1 MDLCS
6 VTFRSF
12 VVQWSTKITSR
23 RPQQEPM
30 PLHSVRVKLEF
41 QLNTEKKVEG
51 ISRIKYF
58 KCINYFY

>member
-12 VVQWSTKITSR
+12 VVQWSMKITSR

-30 PLHSVRVKLEF
+30 PLRSVRVKLEF
-41 QLNTEKKVEG
+41 QLNTEKK
-51 ISRIKYF
+51 I
-58 KCINYFY
+58 